1 MGKHM
6 PVLHNEAIERL
17 TIRDGGTYLDLT
29 LGRAGHSS
37 EILKR
42 IPHGRLIAFD
52 QDEEAIRESKER
64 LSAIGSNFTIIH
76 DNFENVAKR
85 LDELGIEEV
94 DGILMDLGVSSP
106 QLDEAERGF
115 SYKEEAPLDMRMDQ
129 SAFLTARDV
138 VNTYSQDELTRVIR
152 EYGEDKDAYSIA
164 YHIVEARKKKPIET
178 TTELAEIVKLA
189 KPRAKLLQKG
199 HPAKQTF
206 QAIRMEVN
214 HETAALDR
222 ALADAP
228 RRLAKG
234 GRLAIITFMSL
245 DDRAVKKRFRELT
258 TVEGSRTGFE
268 LPDEIKEAEFLDL
281 TRKPIAPSEQ
291 EVEENH
297 RSVSAK
303 LRGIERL

>member
-1 MGKHM
+1 
-6 PVLHNEAIERL
+6 
-17 TIRDGGTYLDLT
+17 
-29 LGRAGHSS
+29 
-37 EILKR
+37 
-42 IPHGRLIAFD
+42 
-52 QDEEAIRESKER
+52 
-64 LSAIGSNFTIIH
+64 
-76 DNFENVAKR
+76 
-85 LDELGIEEV
+85 
-94 DGILMDLGVSSP
+94 
-106 QLDEAERGF
+106 
-115 SYKEEAPLDMRMDQ
+115 
-129 SAFLTARDV
+129 
-138 VNTYSQDELTRVIR
+138 
-152 EYGEDKDAYSIA
+152 
-164 YHIVEARKKKPIET
+164 
-178 TTELAEIVKLA
+178 
-189 KPRAKLLQKG
+189 
-199 HPAKQTF
+199 
-206 QAIRMEVN
+206 MEVN

>member
-1 MGKHM
+1 MGKHI
-6 PVLHNEAIERL
+6 PVLLNEAIEL
-17 TIRDGGTYLDLT
+17 LHIRDGGTYLDLT

-164 YHIVEARKKKPIET
+164 FHIVEARKT
-178 TTELAEIVKLA
+178 
-189 KPRAKLLQKG
+189 KLLQKG